1 MASKAMDGEYIS
13 LAGLRLDGR
22 REDETRRVRARIG
35 IFHRADGSA
44 YIEQGNTKVLVVVY
58 GPRQVDNTTLKNI
71 KGAASLVKKAVVHCE
86 CTQAPFATSDR
97 KMSRNASD
105 RKNVEMSSAIKQI
118 FESCILTNLYP
129 QSQISI
135 YPQVLQSDGGELA
148 ASINA
153 TSLALMD
160 AGIALNDFVV
170 ASTAGFVQQ
179 TTLCGKLL
187 ELVLMGDELNLI
199 LSYIDLNSFEQAARG
214 PQITV
219 AINPRTR
226 HVNYLKME
234 AKLALEVF
242 EQVMEMAINGCDRI
256 GSTLQQ
262 VVRTTTGDKVQK
274 REIRIL

>member
-1 MASKAMDGEYIS
+1 MASKAGAIDGEYIS

-22 REDETRRVRARIG
+22 REAETRRVRARLG
-35 IFHRADGSA
+35 VFHRADGSA

-58 GPRQVDNTTLKNI
+58 GPREVDGTTLKNA
-71 KGAASLVKKAVVHCE
+71 KGAASLVKKAIVHCE
-86 CTQAPFATSDR
+86 CTQASFATSDR
-97 KMSRNASD
+97 KVSRNASD

-118 FESCILTNLYP
+118 FESCIFTNLYP

-135 YPQVLQSDGGELA
+135 YPQVLQADGGELA

-179 TTLCGKLL
+179 KSLC
-187 ELVLMGDELNLI
+187 
-199 LSYIDLNSFEQAARG
+199 DLNAFEQAARG

-219 AINPRTR
+219 AINPRSR

-242 EQVMEMAINGCDRI
+242 ESVMGMAINGCDRI
-256 GSTLQQ
+256 GDSLQQ
-262 VVRTTTGDKVQK
+262 VVRGTTRNKVQK